1 MGCPLPMG
9 VLAMQDPPQPLQPL
23 SKARSATSL
32 LLKGLLG
39 ALHDCGVSQSGS
51 GQGAVPS
58 PPSPAAWRGLQEATG
73 LGDVVASGSRA
84 GTEAEDPASQP
95 LSPLERANE

>member
-1 MGCPLPMG
+1 
-9 VLAMQDPPQPLQPL
+9 MQDPPQPLQPL

-32 LLKGLLG
+32 LLKGLL
-39 ALHDCGVSQSGS
+39 GVSQSGS

-84 GTEAEDPASQP
+84 GTEAEDPASHP